1 MRFLITILLFILSYP
16 SIVYTENK
24 VHKEYEKR
32 IKSAFSDY
40 TGEYVIYVSKKKFTL
55 TVYNRR
61 IRAEKKFSIGYGLN
75 PDKKP
80 KLYHGDERTPEG
92 VYKVTEILSLRAKRR
107 SKACRKLRAMNNVYF
122 RARHGYYKY
131 GREDVDL
138 GKRSYGPR
146 FFRLDY
152 PNNEDIFR
160 YNDALSKGEIPILED
175 GRFRSIGSGIGIH
188 GNNDPPSIGHLSS
201 SGCIRLHN
209 RDVIKLDKYIEL
221 NTPVIISHE

>member
-1 MRFLITILLFILSYP
+1 MRLVRNIFFFIFILPAVAYP
-16 SIVYTENK
+16 ESGIHRNE
-24 VHKEYEKR
+24 EKK
-32 IKSAFSDY
+32 IKDAFADY
-40 TGEYVIYVSKKKFTL
+40 SGRYVIYVSKKNFTL
-55 TVYNRR
+55 TVFNRR
-61 IRAEKKFSIGYGLN
+61 LRAVKKFNIGYGLN

-92 VYKVTEILSLRAKRR
+92 LYRVTEILSLRARKRSR
-107 SKACRKLRAMNNVYF
+107 SYRKLKAMNNIYF
-122 RARHGYYKY
+122 RAKHGYYRY

-152 PNNEDIFR
+152 PNSVDISR
-160 YNDALSKGEIPILED
+160 YNDALENGKIPILED

-201 SGCIRLHN
+201 SGCVRLHN

-221 NTPVIISHE
+221 NTPVIISSE